1 MTTTTTTTTT
11 PIGVAYYKEQ
21 FLDIISS
28 VSDDDCTDQD
38 IADIY
43 GGFEQALI
51 EMMGYHDDALKRLR
65 KLHSAFMRGEATSF
79 LD

>member
-1 MTTTTTTTTT
+1 MTVTTT
-11 PIGVAYYKEQ
+11 PVGVAYYKEQ
-21 FLDIISS
+21 FMDILER
-28 VSDDDCTDQD
+28 VSDSDTTDTE

-51 EMMGYHDDALKRLR
+51 EMMGYHDDALKRYR
-65 KLHSAFMRGEATSF
+65 RLHGAFMRGESTSI

>member
-1 MTTTTTTTTT
+1 MTTATT
-11 PIGVAYYKEQ
+11 PVGVTYYKEQ
-21 FLDIISS
+21 FMDILER
-28 VSDDDCTDQD
+28 VSDSDTTDTE

-51 EMMGYHDDALKRLR
+51 EMMGYHDDALKRYR
-65 KLHSAFMRGEATSF
+65 QLHAAFMRGELTSI